1 MIIIKEDTPKKL
13 SGNSSLFLSFPY
25 NEDIINIIK
34 QLEVAIYHKKDK
46 VWEVPLYELSFLL
59 DSLTYFDDIKLELI
73 KNSNTRENLLKPK
86 LSYKIKPFK
95 HQEEAIAYGLNNDKW
110 LLLDSPGLG
119 KSFQMIALAEELK
132 AQKNIE
138 HCLIICGIATLR
150 ANWEKEIKKYSDLS
164 YITIGKK
171 INSKGNISWNS
182 LKDRANQLK
191 NPIDEFFVIINVESL
206 TDDQVI
212 EAINKSS
219 NNFDMIVFDEVH
231 KCKGFHASRSKNLLS
246 IDQGKY
252 KIGLSG
258 TLIMNNALDSYIPLR
273 WIGKDHA
280 TLTNFKNMYCVFGG
294 FGGHEIIGF
303 KHMDLLKEEL
313 ESCSLRRTK
322 DLMDLPPKTI
332 IDEYVEMNPAHAKFY
347 DDVKKGVKE
356 ECDKIELK
364 ANNVLALTTRLRQ
377 ATSCPSILTSSNI
390 LSTKIERCLE
400 LVEDIVSQGDK
411 VVIMS
416 TFKEPVYQ
424 LRDLL
429 KSYNPLVG
437 TGDMKDDEVSDNIDK
452 FQNDPKYKIFI
463 ATSSKCGTGITLNA
477 ARYMVCIDE
486 AWTAATQ
493 EQITDRIHRI
503 NNTEPVFIYNLI
515 CANTI
520 DETVAKILA
529 RKKAV
534 SDFIVDDK
542 LDDNAIDLLKSYIQD
557 L

>member
-1 MIIIKEDTPKKL
+1 M
-13 SGNSSLFLSFPY
+13 
-25 NEDIINIIK
+25 
-34 QLEVAIYHKKDK
+34 
-46 VWEVPLYELSFLL
+46 
-59 DSLTYFDDIKLELI
+59 
-73 KNSNTRENLLKPK
+73 
-86 LSYKIKPFK
+86 
-95 HQEEAIAYGLNNDKW
+95 
-110 LLLDSPGLG
+110 
-119 KSFQMIALAEELK
+119 
-132 AQKNIE
+132 
-138 HCLIICGIATLR
+138 
-150 ANWEKEIKKYSDLS
+150 
-164 YITIGKK
+164 
-171 INSKGNISWNS
+171 
-182 LKDRANQLK
+182 KDRANQLK

-377 ATSCPSILTSSNI
+377 ATSCPSILTSNNI

-477 ARYMVCIDE
+477 ARYMICIDE